1 MARGAGARNLPPHHP
16 EARTAASAYRL
27 DEIIPPMA
35 VDSLQTDRV
44 FKAAQN
50 DEVYKKAAEKR
61 QVCGEGGAGILEIGD
76 GVGVSEGSR
85 VFEAAQ
91 DDAAYK
97 RAAGE
102 RQVCVGGRHGVLGLG
117 LGCCGV
123 FGSVEWGGVGLHA
136 RDRVHYTAQ
145 DDKAYHELL
154 KLQGSA
160 RCAKGGGVGW
170 DDCLGRFPLS
180 VPIERPRL

>member
-50 DEVYKKAAEKR
+50 DEAYKKAAEKR

-76 GVGVSEGSR
+76 GVRVSEGSR
-85 VFEAAQ
+85 MFEAAQ

-102 RQVCVGGRHGVLGLG
+102 RQV
-117 LGCCGV
+117 
-123 FGSVEWGGVGLHA
+123 WGGGGMGCWAWDLAAVGFLG
-136 RDRVHYTAQ
+136 VW
-145 DDKAYHELL
+145 
-154 KLQGSA
+154 S
-160 RCAKGGGVGW
+160 GVG
-170 DDCLGRFPLS
+170 
-180 VPIERPRL
+180 